1 MAAEVLSNIAS
12 ALATTFQPEIT
23 RTWNRMAV
31 AAQQIPIKS
40 GGGQGG
46 GKQVAWDV
54 EMDGAGAGAF
64 GEGSD
69 IGAGE
74 YDFDPVQPA
83 VLPWGQY
90 RAAFQI
96 SNLELNAAAEN
107 IANAAALE
115 DIFAERVLGKAAK
128 LLSQVNKDLYSGT
141 GTSVG
146 GANPGSPNIVG
157 LDNAILLSGT
167 YATIPIATYA
177 TWAGTVAA
185 NGGIVRSLS
194 LALLASVEA
203 SLFTAS
209 GFSPDFL
216 LSDPVLHAKYE
227 GLFETIRRTMDDGSR
242 DIPAY
247 RGSTNQLFWRGRPL
261 VRDKD
266 ATATRMYLLNRD
278 EIALRVLPFR
288 GAPDGVPVQQ
298 RELESSNGKD
308 SMGTGIPVH
317 IYPLGRTGSGVKFVV
332 ELYCQLQVRRP
343 SAHAILADISEV

>member
-31 AAQQIPIKS
+31 AAQQIPVKS

-54 EMDGAGAGAF
+54 EMDGASVTVFA
-64 GEGSD
+64 EGSD
-69 IGAGE
+69 VGAGE

-83 VLPWGQY
+83 TLPWGQY
-90 RAAFQI
+90 RAPFQI

-107 IANAAALE
+107 VANATALE
-115 DIFAERVLGKAAK
+115 DIFAERVIGKAAK
-128 LLSQVNKDLYSGT
+128 LLSQINKDIYSGT
-141 GTSVG
+141 GTSG
-146 GANPGSPNIVG
+146 GNPNIIG
-157 LDNAILLSGT
+157 LDNALITSGS
-167 YATIPIATYA
+167 YANIPIASYA
-177 TWAGTVAA
+177 TWASTVSA
-185 NGGIVRSLS
+185 NGGIARSLS
-194 LALLASVEA
+194 LALLASTEA

-216 LSDPVLHAKYE
+216 LGDPTIHAKYE
-227 GLFETIRRTMDDGSR
+227 GLFETVRRTMDDGSR
-242 DIPAY
+242 DVPAY
-247 RGSTNQLFWRGRPL
+247 RGSTNQLFWRGRPV

-266 ATATRMYLLNRD
+266 ATASRIYLLNRD

-288 GAPDGVPVQQ
+288 GVPDGVPVQQ

-308 SMGTGIPVH
+308 SMATGIPVH

-332 ELYCQLQVRRP
+332 EMYVQLQVRRP
-343 SAHAILADISEV
+343 NAHAVLADISET